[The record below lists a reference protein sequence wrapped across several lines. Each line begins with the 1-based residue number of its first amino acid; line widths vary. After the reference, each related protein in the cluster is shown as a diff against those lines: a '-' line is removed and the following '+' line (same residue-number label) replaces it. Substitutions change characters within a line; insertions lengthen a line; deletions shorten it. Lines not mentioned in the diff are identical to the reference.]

1 MDEKL
6 STSVSLPVPVV
17 AGAVSSLLL
26 AYRIAVILTE
36 LDSKSTTQHARQN
49 PYSYRRWQEVIA
61 EKKMRQSRAKSK
73 R

>member
-1 MDEKL
+1 MDEKF

-17 AGAVSSLLL
+17 GAISSLLL

-36 LDSKSTTQHARQN
+36 LDSKSVTQQARQK

-61 EKKMRQSRAKSK
+61 EKKMRQSKAK